1 MILIPTN
8 VYFESTGL
16 TVNSTTKELSRSVK
30 TGLNQFTQLWVE
42 SQHDLWPLKA
52 LFAKYM
58 QEQSYRQYHTQDPIL
73 IWYNIHSRTFLC
85 CGNHLSWWLVDTHN
99 Q

>member
-52 LFAKYM
+52 
-58 QEQSYRQYHTQDPIL
+58 QSVKQ
-73 IWYNIHSRTFLC
+73 
-85 CGNHLSWWLVDTHN
+85 
-99 Q
+99 